1 MVVLLFHGSTW
12 SDPFVKDS
20 VYFTTLFAVIYYNNW
35 SVVDTKKFERCA
47 YLKKAI
53 VAKVPYSTELIALI
67 FVYESI
73 CNHSILI
80 S

>member
-1 MVVLLFHGSTW
+1 MEVLLCHGSTW
-12 SDPFVKDS
+12 SDPCVKDT
-20 VYFTTLFAVIYYNNW
+20 VYFATLFAVIYYNNW
-35 SVVDTKKFERCA
+35 CVVDAKKIERCA

-53 VAKVPYSTELIALI
+53 VAKVPIYSTELVAVI

-80 S
+80 